1 MKPVAVVDEAARL
14 EPMAGPD
21 ATAPLEGVTRAGEP
35 AAIADALAAGA
46 IDAETAKAQLIDA
59 VVAAQLP
66 ADAPPALFVALR
78 DQVAAMLAQS
88 PLLDDLLR
96 RV

>member
-1 MKPVAVVDEAARL
+1 MKPAAGVDEAAPL
-14 EPMAGPD
+14 EPAAASD
-21 ATAPLEGVTRAGEP
+21 AAAPIDGVARAGEP

-46 IDAETAKAQLIDA
+46 IDAEAAKAQLIDA
-59 VVAAQLP
+59 VVTAQLP
-66 ADAPPALFVALR
+66 ADAPPALFAALR